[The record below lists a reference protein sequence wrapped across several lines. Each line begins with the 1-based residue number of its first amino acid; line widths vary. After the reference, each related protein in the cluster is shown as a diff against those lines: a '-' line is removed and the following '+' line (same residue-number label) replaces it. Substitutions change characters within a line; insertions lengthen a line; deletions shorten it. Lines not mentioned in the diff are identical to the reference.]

1 MHEPADRK
9 SSLWSGLL
17 MCLLLATVTAGAQ
30 TPPRAQNTPP
40 NLLLVTFDTTRADR
54 LPAYGYRQ
62 ALTPAI
68 GRLAREGIV
77 FSNAYAP
84 AVQTLPSHASLLTGL
99 YPITTNVM
107 SNGQRLEPDALT
119 LAEILQD
126 AGYRTGAI
134 VATAPLMEVFG
145 LAQGFV
151 TYDDEFED
159 SLIARSI
166 KGIFRFFTSHRVN
179 IRTTRPADRVAALSQ
194 QWLRKAARSGQPFF
208 LWVHFI
214 EPHSPYDRR
223 RGFGSRARGG
233 TVNAAYV
240 SEIEFADHHLGL
252 VLDELDDLGLTNR
265 TLTVFTADHGESL
278 GEDGYTGH
286 RAEVFERIIR
296 VPLIVRLPDGIR
308 AGSRISTPAQLV
320 DVAPTVLDLLHL
332 QPPGAQFQ
340 GVNLLTFPAER
351 PRKIVATAAEVL
363 TRSPIRIAMIYRGRK
378 YVRWPE
384 SGEQALYDLAKDP
397 QEHRNLLASA
407 RRPAEHPMDWAGE
420 LREWWERNDRLR
432 PTDFVPSREHLERLR
447 SLGYIKH

>member
-30 TPPRAQNTPP
+30 SPPRAQNTPP

-145 LAQGFV
+145 
-151 TYDDEFED
+151 
-159 SLIARSI
+159 
-166 KGIFRFFTSHRVN
+166 
-179 IRTTRPADRVAALSQ
+179 
-194 QWLRKAARSGQPFF
+194 
-208 LWVHFI
+208 
-214 EPHSPYDRR
+214 
-223 RGFGSRARGG
+223 
-233 TVNAAYV
+233 
-240 SEIEFADHHLGL
+240 
-252 VLDELDDLGLTNR
+252 
-265 TLTVFTADHGESL
+265 
-278 GEDGYTGH
+278 
-286 RAEVFERIIR
+286 
-296 VPLIVRLPDGIR
+296 
-308 AGSRISTPAQLV
+308 
-320 DVAPTVLDLLHL
+320 
-332 QPPGAQFQ
+332 
-340 GVNLLTFPAER
+340 
-351 PRKIVATAAEVL
+351 
-363 TRSPIRIAMIYRGRK
+363 
-378 YVRWPE
+378 
-384 SGEQALYDLAKDP
+384 
-397 QEHRNLLASA
+397 
-407 RRPAEHPMDWAGE
+407 
-420 LREWWERNDRLR
+420 
-432 PTDFVPSREHLERLR
+432 
-447 SLGYIKH
+447 